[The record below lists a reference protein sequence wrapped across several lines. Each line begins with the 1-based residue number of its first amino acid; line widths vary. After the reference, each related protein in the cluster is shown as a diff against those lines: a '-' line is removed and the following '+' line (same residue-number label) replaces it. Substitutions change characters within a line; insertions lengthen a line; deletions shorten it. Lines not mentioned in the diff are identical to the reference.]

1 MTSLIRYIGKRLL
14 WIIPVAFCVLV
25 LVFTISKL
33 APGDPVTTILG
44 LSYSPER
51 YAEKAAEL
59 GLDKSFLEQLWDY
72 VKNLVMHLDLGK
84 SYKTHIPVVE
94 ELANRMPITLKLGLS
109 SVVIAVIVGIPLGI
123 FSAIRQYS
131 ALDIS
136 LTSTALIFAAIP
148 GFVLALVLLMVF
160 AGQLRWLPI
169 KGGGDSLKGWILPV
183 LSNSMF
189 GIAIII
195 RMTRTTMLEV
205 IRQDYIRTARSKGLS
220 EIDIIRR
227 HALKNSLI
235 PVVTAVGGQIAFI
248 IAGSII
254 VETIFSMPG
263 VGMYLISGIQ
273 SRDYPVI
280 NGIVIILALFIC
292 LINLLVDIVYAFI
305 DPRIK
310 AQYTSIGKKRKSEHA
325 AGEGKVV

>member
-1 MTSLIRYIGKRLL
+1 MIRYIGKRLL
-14 WIIPVAFCVLV
+14 WVIPVAFCVLI

-44 LSYSPER
+44 LSYTPER

-59 GLDKSFLEQLWDY
+59 GVDKPFFTQLWDY
-72 VKNLVMHLDLGK
+72 IRNLITRLDLGK
-84 SYKTHIPVVE
+84 SYQTHIPVSE
-94 ELANRMPITLKLGLS
+94 ELANRMPITLKLGIS
-109 SVVIAVIVGIPLGI
+109 SVIIAVIIGIPLGI

-131 ALDIS
+131 VLDIS
-136 LTSTALIFAAIP
+136 LTSTALLFAAIP

-160 AGQLRWLPI
+160 AGQLKLLPI
-169 KGGGDSLKGWILPV
+169 SGGGPGIKGWILPV
-183 LSNSMF
+183 ASNSMF

-220 EIDIIRR
+220 EVDMILK

-248 IAGSII
+248 IAGSVI

-280 NGIVIILALFIC
+280 NGIVIVLALFIC

-310 AQYTSIGKKRKSEHA
+310 AQYTSVSKKRKIVQATIEGE
-325 AGEGKVV
+325 AG

>member
-1 MTSLIRYIGKRLL
+1 MIRYVAKRLL
-14 WIIPVAFCVLV
+14 WFIPVAFCVLL

-44 LSYSPER
+44 LSYTPEK

-59 GLDKSFLEQLWDY
+59 GLDKSFFGQLWDY
-72 VKNLVMHLDLGK
+72 IWNLVTRLDLGK
-84 SYKTHIPVVE
+84 SYQTHIPVVE
-94 ELANRMPITLKLGLS
+94 ELANRMPVTLTLGLS
-109 SVVIAVIVGIPLGI
+109 SVAIAVIVGIPLGI
-123 FSAIRQYS
+123 LSAIRQYGL
-131 ALDIS
+131 LDTS
-136 LTSTALIFAAIP
+136 LTAIALVFAAVP

-160 AGQLRWLPI
+160 AGQLQWLPI
-169 KGGGDSLKGWILPV
+169 MGGGADLKGWILPV
-183 LSNSMF
+183 ASNSMF

-205 IRQDYIRTARSKGLS
+205 IRQDYIRTAKSKGLS
-220 EIDIIRR
+220 EVAIIRK
-227 HALKNSLI
+227 HALKNSMI
-235 PVVTAVGGQIAFI
+235 PVVTAVGGQIAYI
-248 IAGSII
+248 LAGSII

-280 NGIVIILALFIC
+280 NGIVILMALLIC

-310 AQYTSIGKKRKSEHA
+310 AQYVSFSKKRKSA
-325 AGEGKVV
+325 KAIAGKVG

>member
-1 MTSLIRYIGKRLL
+1 MV
-14 WIIPVAFCVLV
+14 IPVAFCVLV

-33 APGDPVTTILG
+33 APGDPVITILG
-44 LSYSPER
+44 ISYTPER

-59 GLDKSFLEQLWDY
+59 GLDKSYPAQLWDY
-72 VKNLVMHLDLGK
+72 VKSLVTRLDLGK
-84 SYKTHIPVVE
+84 SYKTHIPVSE
-94 ELANRMPITLKLGLS
+94 ELANRMPITLRLGLS
-109 SVVIAVIVGIPLGI
+109 SVIISVIIGIPLGI

-131 ALDIS
+131 VMDIS
-136 LTSTALIFAAIP
+136 LTAVALVFAAVP
-148 GFVLALVLLMVF
+148 GFVLALVLLMIF
-160 AGQLRWLPI
+160 AGQLHWLPI
-169 KGGGDSLKGWILPV
+169 IGGGAGIKGWILPV
-183 LSNSMF
+183 ASSSMF
-189 GIAIII
+189 GIAILI

-205 IRQDYIRTARSKGLS
+205 VRQDYIRTARAKGLDEAS
-220 EIDIIRR
+220 IIIK

-235 PVVTAVGGQIAFI
+235 PVVTAVGGQVAYI
-248 IAGSII
+248 IAGSVI

-292 LINLLVDIVYAFI
+292 LINLLVDIIYAFI

-310 AQYTSIGKKRKSEHA
+310 AQYTSRSKPRKTPGKARA
-325 AGEGKVV
+325 A